1 VILIAR
7 ATEVD
12 QTMPEILSI
21 SGQLIGGLGLFLLAI
36 RMITDGLRLA
46 AGNKLRDLLGSW
58 TRTPLRGVL
67 AGMAITALVQSS
79 SAVTVA
85 AIGFVNAGLLNLYH
99 ALGVVYG
106 TNIGTTVT
114 GWLVAAMGFKFNVDL
129 FALPFIGVGMFMR
142 LGAAGSRLG
151 SVGEAIAGFGL
162 FFIGVQL
169 LQGAFE
175 GISFGGHLES
185 VASSGLLGA
194 ALFLSFGFVMT
205 ALTQSSS
212 AAIAVILTATTG
224 GVLSLSAAAAM
235 IIGAN
240 VGTTSTAALTVI
252 GATPNAKRVAAAHI
266 IFNVITAIVALALL
280 PLLLWLVRQS
290 GQMLGLQDIPAVTL
304 ALFHTVFNVLG
315 VAMLLP
321 FTALLTGFLGRRLQ
335 TEEELEGRPKHLDRS
350 VAVAPALALD
360 ALTLEL
366 ANIGVI
372 ARRAAKGSLSAEL
385 GSSRRLRN
393 DHAAVLSLC
402 NAVGAFVM
410 QLQRTTLPE
419 DVAESIARILRTSRY
434 YSSATGLAVTIADT
448 RSQLHTIDDADTA
461 AALAAFKIET
471 IELLDAADPQAEA
484 FSNERLSQLLTDLED
499 RYQALK
505 AMLLEPGA
513 EGFVSIAAM
522 SDQLEMSSRV
532 RRMAEQIAKGGR
544 YLFRLF
550 TTAPQTASTPA
561 ETGDTS
567 DVNGNNE
574 TPEHDGHGEPPP

>member
-1 VILIAR
+1 MILIAR

-12 QTMPEILSI
+12 QTMLEIFSI

-58 TRTPLRGVL
+58 TRTPSRGVL

-266 IFNVITAIVALALL
+266 IFNVNTAIVALALL

-315 VAMLLP
+315 VAILLP

-461 AALAAFKIET
+461 AALATFKIET

-505 AMLLEPGA
+505 AMLLETGA

>member
-1 VILIAR
+1 MILIAR
-7 ATEVD
+7 AIEVD

-114 GWLVAAMGFKFNVDL
+114 AWLVAAMGFKFKVEL
-129 FALPFIGVGMFMR
+129 FALPFIGFGMFMR

-151 SVGEAIAGFGL
+151 SVGEALAGFGL

-175 GISFGGHLES
+175 GISFGGHLEN

-266 IFNVITAIVALALL
+266 IFNVVTATVALALL
-280 PLLLWLVRQS
+280 PLLLWLVRQT

-321 FTALLTGFLGRRLQ
+321 FTASLTGFLGRRLQ
-335 TEEELEGRPKHLDRS
+335 TEEELESRPKHLDRS

-402 NAVGAFVM
+402 NAVGDFVI

-419 DVAESIARILRTSRY
+419 DVAETVARILRTFRY

-448 RSQLHTIDDADTA
+448 RSHLHTIDDADTA
-461 AALAAFKIET
+461 AAMAAFTVET
-471 IELLDAADPQAEA
+471 IELLDAADPQAKA

-505 AMLLEPGA
+505 AMLLEAGA
-513 EGFVSIAAM
+513 EGSVSIAAM
-522 SDQLEMSSRV
+522 SDQLEISSRV
-532 RRMAEQIAKGGR
+532 RRMAEQIAKGGQ

-561 ETGDTS
+561 EWGDKREF
-567 DVNGNNE
+567 NGNIE
-574 TPEHDGHGEPPP
+574 TEEDHGHGEPAP